1 MKVLFDYPWNAV
13 SEANHE
19 FERTSAMGCDWTYTF
34 WNQTADPSGFN
45 ENTIRIELVVVDR
58 AGRESAKNYMFFVV
72 VPEDWGDEPPEVEI
86 STPLDGSTQSGD
98 YVYVNGSV
106 LSGSEN
112 GDILVEVS
120 LNPDVLNQTLA
131 DKFQQMNLGKYNST
145 NNLCD
150 TSTATVD
157 CVSTFSMGLKLED
170 LYTNESQVQTIWVK
184 VVEGNGQNWVLWKRI
199 DVNLVPVQDEDPC
212 VADPD
217 ADGCSGTE
225 TQTGDEGGSLGN
237 MMLYAGIAALALIIV
252 VLATLFMLRMRKGST
267 TDVEGFGGI
276 EDMDPMEAYVQQ
288 LIAQGYPEE
297 TARQYAQ
304 QYATHF
310 QQQ

>member
-1 MKVLFDYPWNAV
+1 
-13 SEANHE
+13 
-19 FERTSAMGCDWTYTF
+19 
-34 WNQTADPSGFN
+34 
-45 ENTIRIELVVVDR
+45 
-58 AGRESAKNYMFFVV
+58 MFFVV
-72 VPEDWGDEPPEVEI
+72 VPEDWGDEPPDVQI
-86 STPLDGSTQSGD
+86 STPLDGSTQTGD

-112 GDILVEVS
+112 GDILVEIS

-150 TSTATVD
+150 TSTATSE

-170 LYTNESQVQTIWVK
+170 LYTNQSQVQTIWVK
-184 VVEGNGQNWVLWKRI
+184 IVEGNGQNWVLWKRI
-199 DVNLVPVQDEDPC
+199 DINLVPVQDEDPC
-212 VADPD
+212 VADPK

-225 TQTGDEGGSLGN
+225 TQTGDGEEGFGALII
-237 MMLYAGIAALALIIV
+237 YAGIGALALLIV
-252 VLATLFMLRMRKGST
+252 VLATLFMLRMRKGGSEPS
-267 TDVEGFGGI
+267 EGFGGV

-297 TARQYAQ
+297 TARQYAE
-304 QYATHF
+304 QYASHF